1 MTKRLLTFFLFF
13 IFFLGN
19 TYAQKLVGARVVDYI
34 TNIDI
39 AADSLLKVELLAA
52 DSSFIAEGWAAR
64 MGNEPKYKTYA
75 EAIVEREGSYIT
87 RVSHPDYY
95 TLYAPIQIKFYRRES
110 EIFLKISLFLLL

>member
-19 TYAQKLVGARVVDYI
+19 TYAQKLVGTRVVDYI

-64 MGNEPKYKTYA
+64 MGNEPKYKKMFMA
-75 EAIVEREGSYIT
+75 VI
-87 RVSHPDYY
+87 H
-95 TLYAPIQIKFYRRES
+95 
-110 EIFLKISLFLLL
+110 